1 LQKSKK
7 NRLRGQCKVQAT
19 AESQTTGKVVCPICQ
34 MDFSHKE
41 PRKRQGA
48 MNLHKYHCMMKNLK
62 SQHEQQQEKPQECSH
77 TFRLLNNVTPAERQ
91 AIARGYTEVCTKC
104 QEVE

>member
-1 LQKSKK
+1 MSA
-7 NRLRGQCKVQAT
+7 V
-19 AESQTTGKVVCPICQ
+19 AEKMTTGKIACPICG

-48 MNLHKYHCMMKNLK
+48 MNLHKYHCMMKNFK
-62 SQHEQQQEKPQECSH
+62 TQQEQKEEVQDTCSH
-77 TFRLLNNVTPAERQ
+77 TFRLLNNVNPAERQ